1 MTAPR
6 IACIGMAAL
15 DRTYRMPRLPPAP
28 GKYVA
33 AGYEDVGGGMAAT
46 ASVAVARLG
55 GDALWIGRT
64 GDDPA
69 GEWLRAGLA
78 ARGVRHLPELVAP
91 GGITP
96 NSAVLVDPEGERIL
110 AVFPGAGLVEV
121 PRFTLEGVGAV
132 MADPRWPDGAAH
144 AFTQANAMGIP
155 RVLDGEVA
163 AGEALH
169 RLAPMADHILFSERG
184 LKEFTGIDD
193 AAQGLATVA
202 ARFDAVLAVTL
213 GAAGSLWWRDGA
225 AHPLPAPR
233 VQAVDTTG
241 CGDVFHGA
249 YALAIAEGAPVE
261 HAARFATAAA
271 ALKAAAGSGWDAAP
285 RRAPVQALLDTGW

>member
-28 GKYVA
+28 GKYIA
-33 AGYEDVGGGMAAT
+33 AGYSDVGGGMAAT

-55 GDALWIGRT
+55 GDALWVGRT

-96 NSAVLVDPEGERIL
+96 NSAVLVDPDGERIL
-110 AVFPGAGLVEV
+110 AVFPGAGLVEA
-121 PRFTLEGVGAV
+121 PRFTLDGVAAV

-144 AFTQANAMGIP
+144 AFALARAMGIP
-155 RVLDGEVA
+155 RVLDGEVG
-163 AGEALH
+163 AGDILH

-184 LKEFTGIDD
+184 LREFTGIEDP
-193 AAQGLATVA
+193 AEGLAAVA
-202 ARFDAVLAVTL
+202 ARFNAVLAVTL
-213 GAAGSLWWRDGA
+213 GAAGSLWWRDGEA
-225 AHPLPAPR
+225 RLLPAPV

-249 YALAIAEGAPVE
+249 YALAIAEGAAVPQ
-261 HAARFATAAA
+261 AARFATAAA
-271 ALKAAAGSGWDAAP
+271 ALKAAKGSGWDAAP
-285 RRAPVQALLDTGW
+285 GRAAVEALVATGW

>member
-15 DRTYRMPRLPPAP
+15 DRTYRLPRLPPAP
-28 GKYVA
+28 GKYIA

-46 ASVAVARLG
+46 AAVAVARLG
-55 GDALWIGRT
+55 GDALWVGRT

-69 GEWLRAGLA
+69 GEWLRAGLT

-96 NSAVLVDPEGERIL
+96 NSAVLVDGEGERIL
-110 AVFPGAGLVEV
+110 AVFPGAGLVEA
-121 PRFTLEGVGAV
+121 PRFGLDGVAAV

-144 AFTQANAMGIP
+144 AFGLARAMGIP
-155 RVLDGEVA
+155 RVLDGELG
-163 AGEALH
+163 AGQTLH

-184 LKEFTGIDD
+184 LREFSGLDD
-193 AAQGLATVA
+193 PASGLAVVA
-202 ARFDAVLAVTL
+202 ARFDGTLAVTL
-213 GAAGSLWWRDGA
+213 GEAGSLWWRGGA
-225 AHPLPAPR
+225 AHALPAPR
-233 VQAVDTTG
+233 VRARDTTG

-249 YALAIAEGAPVE
+249 YALAIAEGAAVE

-271 ALKAAAGSGWDAAP
+271 ALKAQAGSGWDAAP
-285 RRAPVQALLDTGW
+285 GRAAVDAMLRRGW